1 MRRSLFITLFLFI
14 AFLHIHSQISFPA
27 GSEFRYLKGAD
38 AQNLPSDWMSS
49 SFNDSGWET
58 GDAPIRYGDGT
69 GGTVLDDMQYNYS
82 VVYMRSSFTVLHA
95 DSLVNIQ
102 LLAEY
107 DDGFVI
113 WINGKQV
120 LNVNAP
126 VVLDYNGF
134 APELHESGQFESFLL
149 DPDENGLVDGEN
161 TLAVQGFNYS
171 LESSDFYF
179 DCSMQAETAEPV
191 LNDTVGLQFSA
202 MSGFYGDPF
211 DLEITAADPSWKV
224 VYTIDGSNPQESVTA
239 IAGGNHVTIPV
250 DPSSSSGRPAT
261 PAFVVR
267 ASSYM
272 DGIIPTWPES
282 RTFIFLD
289 ALMEQGYP
297 GGGWPEGSVNGQVID
312 LPMDQRI
319 TGSPTYGSHMVEAM
333 TEIPS
338 VSVITD
344 LDHLFDPATGI
355 YVNAYGHGF
364 AWERECSVELINPDG
379 SEGFNVNAGLRIRG
393 GWSRHTDFPKH
404 SFRLFF
410 RADYGDAKLNFPL
423 FGDEGVDRY
432 DKIDLRTSQNYAWA
446 QADTRNTMLRDVFSR
461 DLQGDMGQPYTR
473 SRYYHLY
480 LNGMY
485 WGLFQTQE
493 RSEARFA
500 ADYLGGKTDDYDVI
514 KVNTEDWRYQIEATD
529 GYMDTWREIWDMCS
543 AGFADNSSYFYLQG
557 KDENGNPVAGGK
569 VLVDID
575 NLIDYMISIF
585 YTANFDAP
593 TSSFGNNKGPNNFFA
608 IYNREDPSSG
618 FKFFNHDAEHAMFAE
633 VVSPGTGLY
642 EDRVNLTERT
652 DGKNMY
658 VSSFGSFHPQWLH
671 YKLTANEEYRI
682 RFRDRAFQ
690 YLEGEGILTP
700 EKNLQRLNR
709 RAEEFDMAIIGESA
723 RWGDAR
729 RGTATPYTKDDNWI
743 PQVDK
748 IRNDFIP
755 YRTGILIDQL
765 EEGGLYS
772 YLDAPAIYAGGS
784 AVYEKILTAG
794 GATEIRIQNKNNNGE
809 ILYTTN
815 GTDPRA
821 VGGGAAPGAKFGG
834 PDYVNFTVDASAVI
848 KSRIQEGGEWS
859 ALKELLVV
867 AEQADYTG
875 LAVTEL
881 HYHPVEMVVKGD
893 TIPGEDFEFIELK
906 NSSSEA
912 INLSGLILDSAV
924 YYQFPRNTL
933 LAPGQFYVVAS
944 KPTEFFRR
952 YGMVAS
958 GNYKNDLSN
967 AGEEF
972 LLTDSSGN
980 PVILFVY
987 HDDLPWPTEADGEGY
1002 SLVSSEHDPLGNPA
1016 SYDYWKAS
1024 TYIGGSP
1031 FMDDP
1036 EPTHAEMKDQ
1046 TEGEILLYPN
1056 PTSGL
1061 LNIRLPEEWA
1071 YEESSFQVYG
1081 LSGNLIYQTLISGST
1096 GIHLDHL
1103 DPGIYV
1109 VKITGHGESHTRKII
1124 IR

>member
-1 MRRSLFITLFLFI
+1 MRGFLFTTLFLF
-14 AFLHIHSQISFPA
+14 LTLLPGHGQLNFPA

-38 AQNLPSDWMSS
+38 AQDLPSDWMSNN
-49 SFNDSGWET
+49 FDDSEWES
-58 GDAPIRYGDGT
+58 GNAPFRYGDGT
-69 GGTVLDDMQYNYS
+69 GGTVLDDMLNNYS
-82 VVYMRSSFTVLHA
+82 VVYMRSSFTVQNA
-95 DSLVNIQ
+95 DSQMDIH
-102 LLAEY
+102 LLANY
-107 DDGFVI
+107 DDGFVV
-113 WINGKQV
+113 WINGNRV
-120 LNVNAP
+120 LNVNNP
-126 VVLDYNGF
+126 EVLDYNGF
-134 APELHESGQFESFLL
+134 APGLHESGQFDSFLL
-149 DPDENGLVDGEN
+149 DPDDINLVDGEN
-161 TLAVQGFNYS
+161 TLAVQGFNFS

-179 DCSMQAETAEPV
+179 DCSIQAEMV
-191 LNDTVGLQFSA
+191 LIDTVGLQFSVQ
-202 MSGFYGDPF
+202 SGFYEDPF
-211 DLEITAADPSWKV
+211 ILEITAADPSWKV
-224 VYTIDGSNPQESVTA
+224 VYTIDGSNPQESGTA
-239 IAGGNHVTIPV
+239 ITGGNSVSIPI

-261 PAFVVR
+261 PAFIVR
-267 ASSYM
+267 ASSCV
-272 DGIIPTWPES
+272 DGIIPSCPDS

-289 ALMEQGYP
+289 AVMEQDYP
-297 GGGWPEGSVNGQVID
+297 GGGWPSENVNGQVID

-319 TGSPTYGSHMVEAM
+319 TGHPTYGSQMVESM

-338 VSVITD
+338 ISVITD
-344 LDHLFDPATGI
+344 LDHLFDPAAGI
-355 YVNAYGHGF
+355 YVNAWGHGF

-393 GWSRHTDFPKH
+393 GWSRHPDFPKH

-446 QADTRNTMLRDVFSR
+446 QANDRNTMLRDVFSR

-514 KVNTEDWRYQIEATD
+514 KVDTEDWVYQIEVTD
-529 GYMDTWREIWDMCS
+529 GYMDAWSELWDMCGQ
-543 AGFADNSSYFYLQG
+543 GFADNSSYFYLQG
-557 KDENGNPVAGGK
+557 MDADGRPVAGGEM
-569 VLVDID
+569 LVDID

-585 YTANFDAP
+585 YTANFDSP
-593 TSSFGNNKGPNNFFA
+593 TTSFRGNKDPNNFYA

-618 FKFFNHDAEHAMFAE
+618 FTFYNHDAEHAMFAE
-633 VVSPGTGLY
+633 VVYPGTGLY
-642 EDRVNLTERT
+642 EDRVNLAERT
-652 DGKNMY
+652 GGMNMY
-658 VSSFGSFHPQWLH
+658 VSSLGSFHPQWLH
-671 YKLTANEEYRI
+671 YKLTANKEYRI

-690 YLEGEGILTP
+690 YLEGEGVLTP

-709 RAEEFDMAIIGESA
+709 RVEEFDMAIIGESA

-729 RGTATPYTKDDNWI
+729 RGTSSPYTKDDHWL

-748 IRNDFIP
+748 LRNDFIP
-755 YRTGILIDQL
+755 YRTDIVLDQL

-772 YLDAPAIYAGGS
+772 YLDAPAIYSGGS
-784 AVYEKILTAG
+784 AVYKKVLTAG
-794 GATEIRIQNKNNNGE
+794 GPTQIIIQNKNSNGE
-809 ILYTTN
+809 ILYTTD

-821 VGGGAAPGAKFGG
+821 VGGAAAPGANFGG
-834 PDYVNFTVDASAVI
+834 PDHVDLTINASAVI
-848 KSRIQEGGEWS
+848 KSRIREDGEWS

-867 AEQADYTG
+867 ADQVDYSG

-881 HYHPVEMVVKGD
+881 HYHPVEMVLQGGD
-893 TIPGEDFEFIELK
+893 TIPGEDFEFIEFK
-906 NSSSEA
+906 NSSNEA
-912 INLSGLILDSAV
+912 INLSGMILDSAV
-924 YYQFPRNTL
+924 YYQFPPNTL

-944 KPTEFFRR
+944 KPKDFYRR

-958 GNYKNDLSN
+958 GNYQNDLSN

-987 HDDLPWPTEADGEGY
+987 HDELPWPTEADGEGY
-1002 SLVSSEHDPLGNPA
+1002 SLVSSEHDPVGNPA

-1031 FMDDP
+1031 FMNDP
-1036 EPTHAEMKDQ
+1036 EPTYADMKDH

-1061 LNIRLPEEWA
+1061 LNIRLPEEWTF
-1071 YEESSFQVYG
+1071 EESSFQVYG
-1081 LSGNLIYQTLISGST
+1081 LGGNLIYQTLISGST
-1096 GIHLDHL
+1096 SIHLDHL

-1109 VKITGHGESHTRKII
+1109 VKIKGHGEFYTRKII